1 MTVWSDTVETPIEW
15 ASLIVCVPKPDG
27 KVRLCVDFKCTINQH
42 VYVDPHPLPRF
53 EDIVAKIG
61 GSEYFSKIDLRDAFL
76 QLEVDEPSR
85 RFLVVATL
93 KGYFR
98 YKRLPFGVSFAP
110 AIFQKTMD
118 KILAGIPK
126 TAAFIDD
133 IIVAGSTKEEHL
145 ELLRSVF
152 SRLKHAHVR
161 AKLLKCY
168 FLKSEVTYLGH
179 RIDRHGIPP
188 TEDHLDAIRKM
199 PTPTNKKELRSFLG
213 AINNYSR
220 FIPNLQSMCAPLHA
234 LTKDSV
240 RRWQWSSDSDS
251 IFHHLKKILSSE
263 DILVHYNED
272 LPLVLVTDASDH
284 GIGAVLLHI
293 LHDGVERPFG
303 YASRTLT
310 DREKQYSILDKEALA
325 IVYGITKF
333 YQYIYGRKF
342 VLRTDHKPLERILSP
357 RREVPKM
364 AANRLQRWALTLCA
378 FDYDIQ
384 YVSGKENILADP
396 LSRLPLEKQG
406 DDEETSQSLL
416 NIRLQDLPLPKR
428 ELRKQTTRGAALC
441 QIIKYI
447 SRGWPM
453 DKKQIP
459 PELWTYY
466 EKRDL
471 LSLEEGILMW
481 QERIIVP
488 STFRKTVLSV
498 LHDGHPGIW
507 AMRALSRFYVW
518 WRGIDKDVQNHVK
531 QCNPCQQNRPREPET
546 LLYSWCAPAEPWA
559 RIHIDYAGPFDGKF
573 WLVVIDAFSKWL
585 EVKPQMSTTS
595 TSTIKSLREMFCRFG
610 LPKTIVSDNGPQFC
624 SN

>member
-1 MTVWSDTVETPIEW
+1 
-15 ASLIVCVPKPDG
+15 
-27 KVRLCVDFKCTINQH
+27 
-42 VYVDPHPLPRF
+42 
-53 EDIVAKIG
+53 
-61 GSEYFSKIDLRDAFL
+61 
-76 QLEVDEPSR
+76 
-85 RFLVVATL
+85 
-93 KGYFR
+93 
-98 YKRLPFGVSFAP
+98 
-110 AIFQKTMD
+110 
-118 KILAGIPK
+118 
-126 TAAFIDD
+126 
-133 IIVAGSTKEEHL
+133 
-145 ELLRSVF
+145 
-152 SRLKHAHVR
+152 
-161 AKLLKCY
+161 
-168 FLKSEVTYLGH
+168 
-179 RIDRHGIPP
+179 
-188 TEDHLDAIRKM
+188 
-199 PTPTNKKELRSFLG
+199 
-213 AINNYSR
+213 
-220 FIPNLQSMCAPLHA
+220 
-234 LTKDSV
+234 
-240 RRWQWSSDSDS
+240 
-251 IFHHLKKILSSE
+251 
-263 DILVHYNED
+263 
-272 LPLVLVTDASDH
+272 
-284 GIGAVLLHI
+284 
-293 LHDGVERPFG
+293 
-303 YASRTLT
+303 
-310 DREKQYSILDKEALA
+310 
-325 IVYGITKF
+325 
-333 YQYIYGRKF
+333 
-342 VLRTDHKPLERILSP
+342 
-357 RREVPKM
+357 M

-396 LSRLPLEKQG
+396 LSRLLLKKQG

-416 NIRLQDLPLPKR
+416 NIQLQDLSLTKR
-428 ELRKQTTRGAALC
+428 ELRKQTTIDTALC

-518 WRGIDKDVQNHVK
+518 WPGIDKDVENHVK
-531 QCNPCQQNRPREPET
+531 QCNPCQQNRPWEPET

-624 SN
+624 SNEFQEFCHSNNIVHVRSTPYHPKTNGLAERAVRTFKERYASAKTAKVDTELALQRFLIAYRNTPHKSTGRAPAELLLGRKLRTRLDLLKPDTTHHLDHSTLTQKIYHDRHCKPRYFGEGESVWVQRIQGKGYEEGRITIKVSDYSYLVDVKGKIQRRHTDQLRVREVPDSEHEHNDTALNEQHQHKHNDHAQNEQWHQQHTGRFEQQQFGETLESRREIVQQFQDDSMAPSRTEVLQGSKEMGEAETLQPHLEEMHHSEQHPTLVAKYVRKCLYKLYSKSHRAHTKRHSKTRTL